1 MIPDLPIDQPVPLP
15 KCGTWPTS
23 VHLFDQTSADA
34 ILAALAAERPL
45 LVQGEPGAGKSQL
58 ARAAAVTL
66 NRAFVSQVVHARS
79 EAQDLQWEYDAV
91 SRLGEAQV
99 LGSLRSERSHRSNLT
114 PQQRLAPRRFLCPGP
129 LWWAFGWDSARE
141 HNDDRRTVR
150 RVPEPWHPEPHWQP
164 RDGAVLLIDEIDK
177 AEADLPNSLLET
189 LGNGGF
195 PVPWLDTPVC
205 IPAGTAAPL
214 VIITTNQERELPR
227 AFLRRCLVLT
237 LDLKEGDDL
246 KALLVARGRQ
256 HFTVGSQQCVHDDI
270 LELVAAQLIT
280 DRNDAKDK
288 GFPVPGQAE
297 YLDLLRALD
306 HARGGD
312 PAAQKKLFHR
322 IKNFALKKCQE
333 SAG

>member
-1 MIPDLPIDQPVPLP
+1 MIPDLSIDQPVPLP
-15 KCGTWPTS
+15 KCGTWPAA

-58 ARAAAVTL
+58 ARAAAVLL
-66 NRAFVSQVVHARS
+66 NRAFIPHVVHARS
-79 EAQDLQWEYDAV
+79 EAQDLHWEFDAV

-99 LGSLRSERSHRSNLT
+99 LGSDRSDRSDLS

-129 LWWAFGWDSARE
+129 LWWAFGWDSAKG
-141 HNDDRRTVR
+141 HNDDPGTVR
-150 RVPEPWHPEPHWQP
+150 RVPEPWHPDQDWRP

-195 PVPWLDTPVC
+195 PVPWLETPVC

-237 LDLKEGDDL
+237 LDLKENDAL
-246 KALLVARGRQ
+246 KALLVKRGRQ
-256 HFTVGSQQCVHDDI
+256 HFTAGSRQRVHDEI
-270 LELVAAQLIT
+270 LELVAAQLIE

-306 HARGGD
+306 QARGGD
-312 PAAQKKLFHR
+312 PAAQKKLFDR
-322 IKNFALKKCQE
+322 IKNFALKKRQE